1 MAAQASSGCR
11 EWRLLSR
18 GCAWGS
24 PWGGFSPCR
33 AQALG
38 HVGSVA
44 AAHRLS
50 CPAVWGIFL
59 DQGSN
64 PCPLHWQVDSYHWA
78 TREVSLETW
87 QKIMGD
93 CYWMGG
99 LGQCLWYKEAENR
112 LLRSWAPE
120 TESFLI
126 SFLEVSSMSQT
137 WMRGKNPGES
147 LVPDIPVG
155 FVFQDP
161 EQLPV
166 VLERKKS

>member
-1 MAAQASSGCR
+1 
-11 EWRLLSR
+11 
-18 GCAWGS
+18 
-24 PWGGFSPCR
+24 
-33 AQALG
+33 
-38 HVGSVA
+38 
-44 AAHRLS
+44 
-50 CPAVWGIFL
+50 
-59 DQGSN
+59 
-64 PCPLHWQVDSYHWA
+64 
-78 TREVSLETW
+78 
-87 QKIMGD
+87 
-93 CYWMGG
+93 MGG